1 MSLTQV
7 LLNTKVKDLPENFH
21 VTVAV
26 DEYYEVMIITERRV
40 SITVNKKKGAGR
52 DTHLVVY
59 DPDPE
64 LTIVQIYQK
73 ARALIEEIVYKK

>member
-1 MSLTQV
+1 MSLIHA
-7 LLNTKVKDLPENFH
+7 LLNTRVKDLPENLH
-21 VTVAV
+21 VTAAV

-40 SITVNKKKGAGR
+40 SITVNKKKGVGK

-64 LTIVQIYQK
+64 LTLMQIYQK
-73 ARALIEEIVYKK
+73 ARALIEEIMYRK